1 MQCLFSIYN
10 PMESYILLENVKF
23 YARHGV
29 SDQETT
35 VGNSFIINLKI
46 NVDISAASV
55 SDNLEDTLNYASVYE
70 VVKKEMDIPS
80 KLLEHVGGRILQ
92 SLKKNFPNIKTIELK
107 ISKQNPPIRGQV
119 EYASVILI
127 D

>member
-1 MQCLFSIYN
+1 
-10 PMESYILLENVKF
+10 MESYILLENVKF